1 MINGK
6 IEKIGSDT
14 FSITIKNYSN
24 SVLLTSGR
32 ILLIDTGIEASGKE
46 LIENIKKC
54 GYKLSDI
61 EFIIATHLHPDHTG
75 ALATLAELT
84 DARIASHKLEAKYIS
99 HELRYPGNPGFQA
112 FQPVQVDDLLEDNQI
127 YQDLIV
133 IHTPGH
139 TPGNIALLDNETKIL
154 VAGDSLMTNKGQI
167 GPLPDQ
173 FNLDPI
179 AYRKSFRKLTQLR
192 FEKLIPGHGHSL
204 HYERYEKLG
213 SFITLKENI
222 NGVGAHNR
230 FE

>member
-1 MINGK
+1 
-6 IEKIGSDT
+6 
-14 FSITIKNYSN
+14 
-24 SVLLTSGR
+24 
-32 ILLIDTGIEASGKE
+32 LLIDTGIEASGQE

-99 HELRYPGNPGFQA
+99 HESKYPGHPGFQA
-112 FQPVQVDDLLEDNQI
+112 FQPVKVDDLLKDDQI
-127 YQDLIV
+127 YQGLLV

-139 TPGNIALLDNETKIL
+139 TPGNIALLDNETNIL
-154 VAGDSLMTNKGQI
+154 IAGDSLMTNKERVI
-167 GPLPDQ
+167 PLPDE

-179 AYRKSFRKLTQLR
+179 AYRKSIRKLTQLR
-192 FEKLIPGHGHSL
+192 FDKLIPGHGHSL
-204 HYERYEKLG
+204 HSKGHEKLE
-213 SFITLKENI
+213 SFITIKENI
-222 NGVGAHNR
+222 NGDGTHNR